1 MTGPLALAAG
11 VVMLRPLWLLGL
23 LPLAAIAIWLRLQ
36 RGRSPWSAL
45 LDPAIRQD
53 LLTLGQIVPARPD
66 RAAVLPLLIAAT
78 LLFGLAG
85 PAVLRPGGVEY
96 RALDPMLLLLDLSPS
111 VAAGPA
117 LPDLQAA
124 AAFLLNQSE
133 GRPVGIM
140 VYAADAYI
148 ASAPTS
154 DAASLQSLVAVL
166 APDTMPV
173 RGSRPDIALSESRS
187 LVADGNGPGIAGA
200 DVVVISDGGGAGP
213 AAMTEARRLNA
224 EGARV
229 WALSLDRAAEGA
241 PTPDRGALV
250 QLAAAG
256 GGQEFPAATPRP
268 LLTQIAAART
278 ARLARS
284 GEAAR
289 VFRDLGPWC
298 VGLAMILA
306 LPLSRRRA

>member
-1 MTGPLALAAG
+1 MTPFALGAG
-11 VVMLRPLWLLGL
+11 LVLLRPLWLLAL
-23 LPLAAIAIWLRLQ
+23 LPLAALAVWLRAQ
-36 RGRSPWSAL
+36 RGRSPWTTL
-45 LDPAIRQD
+45 IDPAIRRE
-53 LLTLGQIVPARPD
+53 LLALGQILPARAD
-66 RAAVLPLLIAAT
+66 RAALLPLLIAGT
-78 LLFGLAG
+78 LILGLAG

-154 DAASLQSLVAVL
+154 DAASLQSIIAVL
-166 APDTMPV
+166 AADTMPV
-173 RGSRPDIALSESRS
+173 TGSRPDIALAESRN
-187 LVADGNGPGIAGA
+187 LVAGKDGPGIAGA
-200 DVVVISDGGGAGP
+200 DLVLISDGGGVGP
-213 AAMTEARRLNA
+213 PALTEARRLQA

-229 WALSLDRAAEGA
+229 WALSLPRAAEGA

-256 GGQEFPAATPRP
+256 GGKEFPAATPRP
-268 LLTQIAAART
+268 LLAEIAAART

-284 GEAAR
+284 GEATR

-298 VGLAMILA
+298 VGLAMLLA
-306 LPLSRRRA
+306 LPLYRRRA